1 MQELLDKWVGCEV
14 ECPYTIE
21 ADDVQ
26 VDEQSYEYVMKNL
39 HHVLYFH
46 YA

>member
-26 VDEQSYEYVMKNL
+26 VDEQSYEYVWKIYTTSL
-39 HHVLYFH
+39 FS